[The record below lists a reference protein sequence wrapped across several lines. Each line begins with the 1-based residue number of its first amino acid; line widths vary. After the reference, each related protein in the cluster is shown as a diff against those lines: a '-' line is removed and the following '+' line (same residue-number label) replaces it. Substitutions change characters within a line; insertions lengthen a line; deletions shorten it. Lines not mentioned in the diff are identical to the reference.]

1 MRCCTS
7 CPFSGGSGHSWLVL
21 LLDRRRRPHWRRHRP
36 GAPPR
41 ALLSAAQR
49 RCIHRQAGKCRKGR
63 RGCCSMG
70 GELEWTGGVT
80 PGRTCNT
87 RQGLHSTER
96 SFYGI
101 IQQRQHGT
109 ARLGQLPLAHTTHS
123 VTQSGLSHLPTHLTY
138 GFGRTH
144 LPNLFGCIYPLYE
157 IRSGIH
163 HAYNMYIARRV
174 VNLA

>member
-1 MRCCTS
+1 MANLNGLGVSLR
-7 CPFSGGSGHSWLVL
+7 
-21 LLDRRRRPHWRRHRP
+21 DE
-36 GAPPR
+36 R
-41 ALLSAAQR
+41 AT
-49 RCIHRQAGKCRKGR
+49 HG
-63 RGCCSMG
+63 
-70 GELEWTGGVT
+70 
-80 PGRTCNT
+80 
-87 RQGLHSTER
+87 HSTEC

-144 LPNLFGCIYPLYE
+144 LPNLFGCINPLYE

-174 VNLA
+174 VNLALIAAAVLPIANPSLLENPRGRFLPLGFRI